1 VQGKWIPTN
10 RIEVLGGIRFENTNQ
25 SYVTSLTKDVAARS
39 GTIWYTDL
47 LPSGQIKYALTQS
60 QTLRFSYY
68 KALARPQFSELIPDG
83 LNAEFFK
90 EVGD

>member
-1 VQGKWIPTN
+1 
-10 RIEVLGGIRFENTNQ
+10 
-25 SYVTSLTKDVAARS
+25 
-39 GTIWYTDL
+39 TDL

-90 EVGD
+90 EVGDPVNLKHSVADNLDLRYEYYTPDAGQILLGVF